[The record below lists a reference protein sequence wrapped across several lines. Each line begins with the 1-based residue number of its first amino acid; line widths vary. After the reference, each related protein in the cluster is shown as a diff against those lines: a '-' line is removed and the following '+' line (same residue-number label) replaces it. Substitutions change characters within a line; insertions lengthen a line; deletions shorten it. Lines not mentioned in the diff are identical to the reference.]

1 MVPRVWFAAVPTVL
15 VLAAIAT
22 AQQPRF
28 ETATIVRSTAAPDT
42 RAVNRVTDDGGYVA
56 TNVTLKALIEAAYRR
71 SGFDRREV
79 IGGPGWI
86 ATDRFDVVA
95 KSPNG
100 TTVDADGFPRQS
112 LRMLQELLKE
122 QFQLRVSGREEHRPV
137 YALVRTNVV
146 GPGLTRSLVDCAAAQ
161 QAFAKGERG
170 MKMCG
175 AAPYPGRLTAHG
187 ISIADLAGLLTP
199 YLDRLVIDDT
209 GLHGRFDIDLE
220 GVEIRPS
227 GPFGPSYRPSETKEA
242 VFKLIQSQL
251 GLKLEPTTGAI
262 ETVFVEH
269 AAVLVGHF

>member
-1 MVPRVWFAAVPTVL
+1 MVPRVLFAVVPTVL
-15 VLAAIAT
+15 VLVAIAT

-28 ETATIVRSTAAPDT
+28 AAATIIRSTAAPDT
-42 RAVNRVTDDGGYVA
+42 RPANRVTDDGGYAA

-79 IGGPGWI
+79 IGGPEWI
-86 ATDRFDVVA
+86 TTDRFDVVA

-122 QFQLRVSGREEHRPV
+122 QFQLRAGIREEHRPV
-137 YALVRTNVV
+137 YALVRTNVA
-146 GPGLTRSLVDCAAAQ
+146 GLRLTRSSIDCAAAQ
-161 QAFAKGERG
+161 QAFAKGKRG

-175 AAPYPGRLTAHG
+175 AAPYPGRLTASG
-187 ISIADLAGLLTP
+187 ISIADVAGLLTP

-220 GVEIRPS
+220 GVEFRPT
-227 GPFGPSYRPSETKEA
+227 GPFGPSYRPSETNDS

-262 ETVFVEH
+262 ETIFVEH
-269 AAVLVGHF
+269 AARLEERQ

>member
-1 MVPRVWFAAVPTVL
+1 MVPRVWFAVVPTVL
-15 VLAAIAT
+15 VLVAIAT
-22 AQQPRF
+22 AQQQGF
-28 ETATIVRSTAAPDT
+28 AAATVIRSTVAPDT
-42 RAVNRVTDDGGYVA
+42 RPVNRVTDDGGYAA

-79 IGGPGWI
+79 IGGPEWI

-100 TTVDADGFPRQS
+100 MVVDPDGFPRQS
-112 LRMLQELLKE
+112 LRMLQQLLKE
-122 QFQLRVSGREEHRPV
+122 QFQLRAVVREEHRPV
-137 YALVRTNVV
+137 YALVRTSVI
-146 GPGLTRSLVDCAAAQ
+146 GPRLTRSSLNCAALQ

-175 AAPYPGRLTAHG
+175 AAPYPGRLTANG
-187 ISIADLAGLLTP
+187 ISIADVAGLITP

-220 GVEIRPS
+220 GVEFRPA
-227 GPFGPSYRPSETKEA
+227 GPFGPSYRPSETKES

-251 GLKLEPTTGAI
+251 GLKLLPTTGAI

-269 AAVLVGHF
+269 AARLEDRQ